1 MKVDEYLS
9 LLLRQGYLDRQI
21 VGEVSGAGRK
31 RARGKVGGDAHN
43 DMGGPAGDMY
53 EWRWGARA
61 FCEVGETDIARFI
74 AEFMV
79 NNRTGEEP
87 GDEEE
92 EEEGNEARRKTKV
105 EKMYTGVQKA
115 AGGGLAEIRD

>member
-1 MKVDEYLS
+1 MKVDDYLS

-43 DMGGPAGDMY
+43 DMGRLAGDIY

-61 FCEVGETDIARFI
+61 FCEVGETDIARFV
-74 AEFMV
+74 AEFMA
-79 NNRTGEEP
+79 NDGAGGEP
-87 GDEEE
+87 GDDEED
-92 EEEGNEARRKTKV
+92 EGTEGRRKTKV
-105 EKMYTGVQKA
+105 EKMYMGVRKA
-115 AGGGLAEIRD
+115 AGGSLAEIRD